1 STSLIAS
8 IATWALKAALCF
20 FLLVDIMSKFNRFL
34 LNLPCGLNYWE
45 YYRKIF
51 ELHFKDLNLKDVKEA
66 HDVVWGTGVSD
77 IKSLIKEMKR
87 QKFEGAITVE
97 YEYNWE
103 NSYEEI
109 NKSLKNFISYANESN
124 Y

>member
-1 STSLIAS
+1 IAS